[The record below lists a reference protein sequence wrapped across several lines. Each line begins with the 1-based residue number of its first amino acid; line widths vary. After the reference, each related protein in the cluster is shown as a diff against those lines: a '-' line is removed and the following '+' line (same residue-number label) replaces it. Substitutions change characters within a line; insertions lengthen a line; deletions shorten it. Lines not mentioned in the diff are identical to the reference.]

1 MRKLVAS
8 LACRNDGTRLYGKPL
23 QNLDIENQVSI
34 LDYIIDLIRT
44 LPQIDEIVLG
54 ISEGSANRYYCDY
67 AEKKKVKFIIGDQK
81 DVLKRLIQCVEHV
94 NGTDAFRITT
104 ESPFFYFEKIEEAWQ
119 KHVANGN
126 DLTSFSGVP
135 DGCHFE
141 IITLETLKKQHVLG
155 DERHRSEMCTRY
167 LREHRDKFKV
177 EVLQIPDSLV
187 RYNDIRLTV
196 DYPEDLIICRKIY
209 DHLKDYAP
217 RIPLAKIIDFLDSR
231 PDLQALVAPYVVAAW
246 IY

>member
-8 LACRNDGTRLYGKPL
+8 LACRSDGSRLYGKPL

-67 AEKKKVKFIIGDQK
+67 AEKKGIKFIIGDQK

-167 LREHRDKFKV
+167 LREHRDEFKV
-177 EVLQIPDSLV
+177 EVLQIPDNLV
-187 RYNDIRLTV
+187 RYKDIRLTV
-196 DYPEDLIICRKIY
+196 DYPEDLVICRKIY
-209 DHLKDYAP
+209 DHLKNYTP
-217 RIPLAKIIDFLDSR
+217 RIPLGKIIDFLDSR
-231 PDLQALVAPYVVAAW
+231 PDLKALVDPYVTAVW

>member
-8 LACRNDGTRLYGKPL
+8 LACRNDGSRLYGKPL

-54 ISEGSANRYYCDY
+54 ISEGSANLYYCDY
-67 AEKKKVKFIIGDQK
+67 AGKKRVKFIIGDQK

-167 LREHRDKFKV
+167 LREHRDEFKV
-177 EVLQIPDSLV
+177 EVLQIPDNLV

-209 DHLKDYAP
+209 DHLKNYAP
-217 RIPLAKIIDFLDSR
+217 RIPLGKIIDFLDSR
-231 PDLQALVAPYVVAAW
+231 PDLKALVDPYVTAVW
-246 IY
+246 LY